1 LYPNICKIQKSYSYN
16 QVKGAFGFVE
26 SDHVGKLSFPAIQ
39 AAPSFSSSFPH
50 LFNNRNDIPCLIP
63 CAIDQDPYFR
73 LTRDVSEKL
82 GNLKP
87 ALIHSKFFPAL
98 QGSSTKM
105 SASDSTSA
113 IFVNDK
119 PNVIANKIR
128 TYAFSGGGITL
139 EEHKAKGGNCEI
151 DVPYQYLQFFLE
163 DDDKLKLIHDEYSSG
178 RMTTGQI
185 KQILIDTI
193 TPIVAA
199 HSKARSFVTDDIV
212 ETFMTP
218 RKL

>member
-1 LYPNICKIQKSYSYN
+1 LYPNVCKIQKSYTYN
-16 QVKGAFGFVE
+16 QVRGSFGFVE
-26 SDHVGKLSFPAIQ
+26 SDHCGKLCFPAIQ

-82 GNLKP
+82 GYLKP

-105 SASDSTSA
+105 SSSDANSA
-113 IFVNDK
+113 IFVNDSPK
-119 PNVIANKIR
+119 TIANKIR
-128 TYAFSGGGITL
+128 TYAFSGGRETL
-139 EEHKAKGGNCEI
+139 EEHREKGGNCEI
-151 DVPYQYLQFFLE
+151 DVSYQYLQFFLE
-163 DDDKLKLIHDEYSSG
+163 DDDKLKFIHDEYSSG
-178 RMTTGQI
+178 RMTTGEI
-185 KQILIDTI
+185 KKILIDTI

-199 HSKARSFVTDDIV
+199 HAKARSFVTDEIV